1 MSDKTATMKERQT
14 ALAFAYQVLTDKRN
28 SNRYSMTQIRNM
40 NTMECFTY
48 GDMLRVMRV
57 MHAEVV
63 EAREGEKDE

>member
-1 MSDKTATMKERQT
+1 MSNETATMKERQT
-14 ALAFAYQVLTDKRN
+14 ALAFAYQILTDKRN
-28 SNRYSMTQIRNM
+28 SNRYSMAQIRNM

-63 EAREGEKDE
+63 EKQEAQHE